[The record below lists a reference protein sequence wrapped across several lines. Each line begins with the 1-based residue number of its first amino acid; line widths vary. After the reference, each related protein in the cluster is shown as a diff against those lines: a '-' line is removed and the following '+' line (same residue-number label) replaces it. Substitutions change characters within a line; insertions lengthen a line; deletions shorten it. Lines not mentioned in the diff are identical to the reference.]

1 MSTDKKSAKDKDRYV
16 RTVRKYRLK
25 SPKSILKTTKKYY

>member
-1 MSTDKKSAKDKDRYV
+1 MNADKKSAKDKDRYV

-25 SPKSILKTTKKYY
+25 SPRSILKTTKKYH

>member
-1 MSTDKKSAKDKDRYV
+1 MSVDKKSVKDKDRYV

-25 SPKSILKTTKKYY
+25 SPRSILKTTKEYH